1 MQYLP
6 KSGTACLLLVT
17 LARDLGAGGGGAACA
32 SSPVLLRICK
42 ESNATTVVWFL
53 FLKSLWIQRAKMGAP
68 RPIRHQK
75 LKLRSPLD
83 LPARVDDLAQ
93 I

>member
-1 MQYLP
+1 VDN
-6 KSGTACLLLVT
+6 TACLLLVT
-17 LARDLGAGGGGAACA
+17 ARSRDLSAGGAAAA

-68 RPIRHQK
+68 RPMRHQK
-75 LKLRSPLD
+75 LKPRSPLD